1 MDEDPAWPALPLEA
15 WEPTR
20 ATLHMWAQ
28 IVGKVRL
35 ALSAHQNHWW
45 QVPLYVSARGLT
57 TSAIPYRGG
66 VFDIEF
72 DFVDHALVIRTSA
85 GTAKTLPL
93 APRSVAAFYAE
104 LMAALKS
111 LGITVRIWTMP
122 VEIPAPIR
130 FEKDET
136 HAAYDAAYANRFW
149 RALAAAAAVLKEF
162 RGRFIGKC
170 SPVHFFWG
178 SFDLAVTRFSGR
190 RAPPIAGA
198 DAITR
203 EAYSHEVSS
212 VGWWPGDA
220 MIKVPAFY
228 TYASPQPP
236 GFAEAAVRPAATKYN
251 TQLSQ
256 FLLMYDD
263 ARRAPSPRE
272 AVLDYCQSTYE
283 AAATLGKWD
292 RAALERTPP

>member
-1 MDEDPAWPALPLEA
+1 MELWPALPLAA

-20 ATLHMWAQ
+20 ATLHMWTQ

-35 ALSAHQNHWW
+35 ALSPHQNHWW

-57 TSAIPYRGG
+57 TSAIPYNGG
-66 VFDIEF
+66 VFEIEF
-72 DFVDHALVIRTSA
+72 DFVDHVLVIRRGDGPA
-85 GTAKTLPL
+85 RLLAL
-93 APRSVAAFYAE
+93 APKSVAAFHAE
-104 LMAALKS
+104 LMAALRS
-111 LGITVRIWTMP
+111 LGIAVKIWTMP
-122 VEIPAPIR
+122 VEIPNPIA
-130 FEKDET
+130 FDKDET
-136 HAAYDAAYANRFW
+136 HASYEPEHANRFW
-149 RALAAAAAVLKEF
+149 RALVSADSVLKEF

-190 RAPPIAGA
+190 RAPPIPNA
-198 DAITR
+198 DRITR

-220 MIKVPAFY
+220 
-228 TYASPQPP
+228 
-236 GFAEAAVRPAATKYN
+236 TKFN

-263 ARRAPSPRE
+263 ARSAPSPRE
-272 AVLDYCQSTYE
+272 AVLEYCQSTYE
-283 AAATLGKWD
+283 AAANLAKWD
-292 RAALERTPP
+292 RAALERDSGRTG

>member
-1 MDEDPAWPALPLEA
+1 MELWPALPLAA

-20 ATLHMWAQ
+20 ATLHMWTQ

-35 ALSAHQNHWW
+35 ALSPHQNHWW

-57 TSAIPYRGG
+57 TSAIPYNGG
-66 VFDIEF
+66 VFEIEF
-72 DFVDHALVIRTSA
+72 DFVDHALVIRRGDGPA
-85 GTAKTLPL
+85 RLLAL
-93 APRSVAAFYAE
+93 APKSVAAFHAE
-104 LMAALKS
+104 LMAALRS
-111 LGITVRIWTMP
+111 LGIAVKIWTMP
-122 VEIPAPIR
+122 VEIPNPIA
-130 FEKDET
+130 FDKDET
-136 HAAYDAAYANRFW
+136 HASYEPEHANRFW
-149 RALAAAAAVLKEF
+149 RALVSADSVLKEF

-190 RAPPIAGA
+190 RAPPIPNA
-198 DAITR
+198 DRITR

-220 MIKVPAFY
+220 MIGAPAFY
-228 TYASPQPP
+228 TYAAPLPP
-236 GFAEAAVRPAATKYN
+236 GFAEAAVRPAATKFN

-263 ARRAPSPRE
+263 ARSAPSPRE
-272 AVLDYCQSTYE
+272 AVLEYCQSTYE
-283 AAATLGKWD
+283 AAANLAKWD
-292 RAALERTPP
+292 RAALERDSGRTG